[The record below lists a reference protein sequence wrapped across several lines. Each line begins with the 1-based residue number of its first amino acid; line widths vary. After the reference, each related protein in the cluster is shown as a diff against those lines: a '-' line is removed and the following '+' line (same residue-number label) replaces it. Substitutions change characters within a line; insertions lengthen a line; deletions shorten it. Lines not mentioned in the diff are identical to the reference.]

1 MSKSQK
7 HDANL
12 QKNSTLYF
20 QVGLIVCLLFSYGLL
35 EMKFETVVPKDLG
48 EILPPD
54 DPFEMVVPK
63 FKIYEEPKT
72 EVKIPEKK
80 VVLTLP
86 PEIIDNSDNDKKETL
101 KVITEE
107 QNTTTDPA
115 LNPGDITVV
124 DLPDET
130 DVDFVLVEQVPIY
143 PGCEKEKNNEGRRKC
158 MSDKITKLVKRK
170 FDTDLASD
178 LGLTGMQVIYTQFKI
193 DKNGHVTDIK
203 TRAPHT
209 ELGNEAERVINN
221 IPDMQPGKQR
231 DRAVGVVYTL
241 PIKFKVQD

>member
-35 EMKFETVVPKDLG
+35 EMKFETLVPKDLG
-48 EILPPD
+48 EILTPD
-54 DPFEMVVPK
+54 DTFETEVPQ
-63 FKIYEEPKT
+63 FKIYEAPKA
-72 EVKIPEKK
+72 EEKRPEKK

-86 PEIIDNSDNDKKETL
+86 PEIIDNSEEKKETL
-101 KVITEE
+101 KIITAE
-107 QNTTTDPA
+107 QNITTEPVLD
-115 LNPGDITVV
+115 PGDISVSNI
-124 DLPDET
+124 PDET
-130 DVDFVLVEQVPIY
+130 DVDFVRVEQVPIY
-143 PGCEKEKNNEGRRKC
+143 PGCETEKNNEGRRKC

-178 LGLTGMQVIYTQFKI
+178 LGLTGIQVIYTQFKI

-209 ELGNEAERVINN
+209 KLEHEAKRVIDK
-221 IPDMQPGKQR
+221 IPVMTPGKQR
-231 DRAVGVVYTL
+231 DRAVGVIYTL
-241 PIKFKVQD
+241 PIKFRVQN